1 MLVVVPA
8 AAAVVIVVMVMMMTM
23 IVPAAAIVIFV
34 MVMSVVMVVFGR
46 FVMPAAG
53 AGVLLFYVIH
63 GLFLHM
69 LKSGV
74 ENRFDMVV
82 RQ

>member
-1 MLVVVPA
+1 MLVV
-8 AAAVVIVVMVMMMTM
+8 
-23 IVPAAAIVIFV
+23 VPAAAIVIFV
-34 MVMSVVMVVFGR
+34 MVMSVVMVVFVR

-53 AGVLLFYVIH
+53 AGVFLFFVVH
-63 GLFLHM
+63 SLFLHK

-74 ENRFDMVV
+74 ENRIDMVV